1 MKEGNTTMNGEK
13 LKVLAYGLGPIG
25 IKIVQNCLTS
35 EAIRVEAAVDI
46 DPQKIGRDI
55 GELAGSGSIGVT
67 VVKSLEET
75 KSSPSKDRKIAF
87 HATGSNLEQVWPQ
100 IRQLLDHGYSII
112 STCEQL
118 SYPWH
123 RYPEL
128 SREIDRYAR
137 EKQQIVIGTGVNPGY
152 VMDALALFATSV
164 TQSITGIYVSRK
176 VDVSKRRI
184 PLQKKVGIGMT
195 PQAFNELA
203 QQDRIGHVG
212 LEESLRLLAY
222 GLNCRVLD
230 VHNSIEPTI
239 AIDDMELALGP
250 LKKNEVSGLH
260 QVSKAVT
267 ENNVPIELDLV
278 MSVGVGQED
287 RIKLESEDMGT
298 VEFVI
303 PEGIFG
309 DTATANIIVNTAK
322 TVSSYQENGLLTMA
336 DIPLTRNKLSASSA
350 GSLAGT

>member
-1 MKEGNTTMNGEK
+1 MNEGK

-25 IKIVQNCLTS
+25 IKIAQHCLTS
-35 EAIRVEAAVDI
+35 EAITVEAAVDI
-46 DPQKIGRDI
+46 DPAKVGRDL
-55 GELAGSGSIGVT
+55 GELTGGQSVGVP
-67 VVKSLEET
+67 VVNNLTEVKANT
-75 KSSPSKDRKIAF
+75 SPGRKIAF
-87 HATGSNLEQVWPQ
+87 HATGSNLEAVWPQ
-100 IRQLLDHGYSII
+100 IRQLLDHGYSVV

-128 SREIDRYAR
+128 AEEIDQYA
-137 EKQQIVIGTGVNPGY
+137 KSKGQVVIGTGVNPGY

-164 TQSITGIYVSRK
+164 TQSITRIFVSRK

-195 PQAFNELA
+195 PEAFNELA
-203 QQDRIGHVG
+203 EQDRIGHVG

-222 GLNCRVLD
+222 GLNEEVPSVSNL
-230 VHNSIEPTI
+230 IEPTI
-239 AIDDMELALGP
+239 AQENMEMALGP
-250 LKKNEVSGLH
+250 VAKGQVSGLH

-267 ENNVPIELDLV
+267 SSNVPIELDLI
-278 MSVGVGQED
+278 MSAGVGQED
-287 RIKLESEDMGT
+287 RITLVSEDMGT

-303 PEGIFG
+303 PGGIFG

-322 TVSSYQENGLLTMA
+322 TVSGYAQSGLLTMA
-336 DIPLTRNKLSASSA
+336 DIPLTRNKQSKPAAS
-350 GSLAGT
+350 SLAGAS